1 MITALY
7 ERLSRDD
14 EQVGESNSI
23 TNQKAYLE
31 NYAQQHGFSNCRHY
45 TDDGYS
51 GGNFE
56 RPGWK
61 QLIADIEAGKVAAVL
76 AKDMSRVGRNYLQ
89 TGFYTDVL
97 FRQKHVRFIAIN
109 NGIDNS
115 NPSSGEFA
123 PFLNVMNEWYLRD
136 QSRKVTAAY
145 QLKGRQGLPTNNN
158 CIYGYRKDPEDKNH
172 WLIDD
177 EAAAVVR
184 HIFQLALDGL
194 GPYTIAKRLTA
205 ERVLCPAAYN
215 VVHETSMK
223 RSGTNM
229 TRPYAW
235 NGATVTNILTRPEYL
250 GHTVN
255 FRSSKASFKEKRKPN
270 APDRWMTFP
279 DTHEAIVAPEV
290 WNMAQVTLTSRR
302 RVNAEGK
309 TNPLTGLLYCAECGA
324 KLHNHRSSEDDC
336 YNCPTYTQKNAC
348 CSHYIRTNTVKQLL
362 LEAIQTVSKYAI
374 GNELSF
380 AAQVREASQMQQALE
395 SRELYAEIHAAENRL
410 AELNIV
416 LNKLYEGYA
425 LKKIPEQR
433 YESLSKAYEQEQQR
447 LQEQT
452 QRNKAVLQ
460 ARQTTADGIQKFLAL
475 ARQYRNITELTTP
488 ILNAFIDK
496 VIVHAPYKENGKRKM
511 ILDIYFR
518 FIGNFKIPTEGENAN
533 EHYSVV

>member
-23 TNQKAYLE
+23 TNQKIYLE
-31 NYAQQHGFSNCRHY
+31 NYAQQHGFTNWQHY

-76 AKDMSRVGRNYLQ
+76 AKDMSRIGRNYLQ

-97 FRQKHVRFIAIN
+97 FRQKHVRFIAVN

-145 QLKGRQGLPTNNN
+145 QLKGKQGLPTNNN
-158 CIYGYRKDPEDKNH
+158 CLYGYSKDSEDKNH
-172 WLIDD
+172 WLVDE
-177 EAAAVVR
+177 EAATVIR
-184 HIFQLALDGL
+184 HIFQLALNGL
-194 GPYTIAKRLTA
+194 GPYTIAKQLAA
-205 ERVLCPAAYN
+205 EKVLCPAAYN

-223 RSGTNM
+223 RSNTNM
-229 TRPYAW
+229 TQPYAW

-270 APDRWMTFP
+270 TPDMRMTFP

-302 RVNAEGK
+302 RVNVEGK
-309 TNPLTGLLYCAECGA
+309 PNPLTGLLYCTECGA
-324 KLHNHRSSEDDC
+324 KLHNHHNDKEDC

-362 LEAIQTVSKYAI
+362 LETIQTVSKYAI
-374 GNELSF
+374 ENELSF
-380 AAQVREASQMQQALE
+380 AAQVREASQVQQALE
-395 SRELYAEIHAAENRL
+395 SRTLYVEIHAAENRL

-425 LKKIPEQR
+425 LGKIPEQR
-433 YESLSKAYEQEQQR
+433 YESLSGAYEQEQQR

-460 ARQTTADGIQKFLAL
+460 ARQTTGDGIQKFLVL
-475 ARQYRNITELTTP
+475 ARQYRKITELTTP
-488 ILNAFIDK
+488 VLNAFIEK

-511 ILDIYFR
+511 TLDVYFR
-518 FIGNFKIPTEGENAN
+518 FIGNFKIPTEGEHEN

>member
-1 MITALY
+1 
-7 ERLSRDD
+7 
-14 EQVGESNSI
+14 
-23 TNQKAYLE
+23 
-31 NYAQQHGFSNCRHY
+31 
-45 TDDGYS
+45 
-51 GGNFE
+51 
-56 RPGWK
+56 
-61 QLIADIEAGKVAAVL
+61 
-76 AKDMSRVGRNYLQ
+76 
-89 TGFYTDVL
+89 
-97 FRQKHVRFIAIN
+97 
-109 NGIDNS
+109 
-115 NPSSGEFA
+115 
-123 PFLNVMNEWYLRD
+123 
-136 QSRKVTAAY
+136 
-145 QLKGRQGLPTNNN
+145 
-158 CIYGYRKDPEDKNH
+158 
-172 WLIDD
+172 
-177 EAAAVVR
+177 
-184 HIFQLALDGL
+184 
-194 GPYTIAKRLTA
+194 
-205 ERVLCPAAYN
+205 
-215 VVHETSMK
+215 
-223 RSGTNM
+223 
-229 TRPYAW
+229 
-235 NGATVTNILTRPEYL
+235 
-250 GHTVN
+250 
-255 FRSSKASFKEKRKPN
+255 
-270 APDRWMTFP
+270 
-279 DTHEAIVAPEV
+279 
-290 WNMAQVTLTSRR
+290 MAQVTLTSRR

-433 YESLSKAYEQEQQR
+433 YESLSRAYEQEQQR

-518 FIGNFKIPTEGENAN
+518 FIGNFKIPTEGEHEN

>member
-1 MITALY
+1 
-7 ERLSRDD
+7 
-14 EQVGESNSI
+14 
-23 TNQKAYLE
+23 
-31 NYAQQHGFSNCRHY
+31 
-45 TDDGYS
+45 
-51 GGNFE
+51 
-56 RPGWK
+56 
-61 QLIADIEAGKVAAVL
+61 
-76 AKDMSRVGRNYLQ
+76 
-89 TGFYTDVL
+89 
-97 FRQKHVRFIAIN
+97 
-109 NGIDNS
+109 
-115 NPSSGEFA
+115 
-123 PFLNVMNEWYLRD
+123 
-136 QSRKVTAAY
+136 
-145 QLKGRQGLPTNNN
+145 
-158 CIYGYRKDPEDKNH
+158 
-172 WLIDD
+172 
-177 EAAAVVR
+177 
-184 HIFQLALDGL
+184 
-194 GPYTIAKRLTA
+194 
-205 ERVLCPAAYN
+205 
-215 VVHETSMK
+215 
-223 RSGTNM
+223 M

-270 APDRWMTFP
+270 TPDMRMTFP

-324 KLHNHRSSEDDC
+324 KLHNHRSSEEDC

-374 GNELSF
+374 ENELSF
-380 AAQVREASQMQQALE
+380 AAQVREASQVQQALE
-395 SRELYAEIHAAENRL
+395 SRTLHVEIHAAENRL
-410 AELNIV
+410 AELDIV

-425 LKKIPEQR
+425 LGKIPEQR
-433 YESLSKAYEQEQQR
+433 YESLSRAYEQEQQR
-447 LQEQT
+447 LQTQM

-460 ARQTTADGIQKFLAL
+460 AHQTTADGIQKFLAL

-488 ILNAFIDK
+488 VLNAFIDK

-518 FIGNFKIPTEGENAN
+518 FIGNFKIPTEGEHEN

>member
-14 EQVGESNSI
+14 GQLGESNSI
-23 TNQKAYLE
+23 MNQKIYLE
-31 NYAQQHGFSNCRHY
+31 NYAQQHGFTNCQHY

-76 AKDMSRVGRNYLQ
+76 AKDMSRIGRNYLQ

-97 FRQKHVRFIAIN
+97 FRQKHVRFIAVN

-123 PFLNVMNEWYLRD
+123 PFLNIMNEWYLRD

-145 QLKGRQGLPTNNN
+145 QLKGKQGLPTNNN
-158 CIYGYRKDPEDKNH
+158 CIYGYRKDPEDKSH

-184 HIFQLALDGL
+184 HIFQLALEGL
-194 GPYTIAKRLTA
+194 GPYTIAKRLA
-205 ERVLCPAAYN
+205 SERVLCPAAYN
-215 VVHETSMK
+215 VIHETSMK

-270 APDRWMTFP
+270 TPDRRMTFP

-302 RVNAEGK
+302 RVNIEGK
-309 TNPLTGLLYCAECGA
+309 PNPLTGLLYCAECGA
-324 KLHNHRSSEDDC
+324 KLHSHRNGEENC
-336 YNCPTYTQKNAC
+336 YNCPTYTQKKAC
-348 CSHYIRTNTVKQLL
+348 CSHYIRTSTVKQLL

-374 GNELSF
+374 ENELSF
-380 AAQVREASQMQQALE
+380 AAQVREATQVQQALE
-395 SRELYAEIHAAENRL
+395 SRELCAEIHTAENRL

-416 LNKLYEGYA
+416 LNKQYEGYA
-425 LKKIPEQR
+425 LERIPEQR
-433 YESLSKAYEQEQQR
+433 YESLSRAYEQEQQR
-447 LQEQT
+447 LQTQL

-475 ARQYRNITELTTP
+475 AHQYRNITELTTP
-488 ILNAFIDK
+488 VLNAFIDK
-496 VIVHAPYKENGKRKM
+496 VIVHAPYKGNGKRKM
-511 ILDIYFR
+511 TMDIYFR
-518 FIGNFKIPTEGENAN
+518 FIGNFKIPTEGELAN

>member
-14 EQVGESNSI
+14 EQLGESNSI
-23 TNQKAYLE
+23 TNQKAFLE
-31 NYAQQHGFSNCRHY
+31 GYAQQHGFTNCQHY

-51 GGNFE
+51 GGNFD

-61 QLIADIEAGKVAAVL
+61 QLIADIESGKVDAVL
-76 AKDMSRVGRNYLQ
+76 AKDMSRIGRNYLQ

-145 QLKGRQGLPTNNN
+145 QLKGKRGLPTNNN

-172 WLIDD
+172 WLVD
-177 EAAAVVR
+177 EAAAAVVQ
-184 HIFQLALDGL
+184 HIFQLALEGW
-194 GPYTIAKRLTA
+194 GPYMIAKQLA
-205 ERVLCPAAYN
+205 EEKVLCPAAYN

-270 APDRWMTFP
+270 APDRRMTFH
-279 DTHEAIVAPEV
+279 DTHEAIVSPEV
-290 WNMAQVTLTSRR
+290 WNMAQVVLQSRR

-309 TNPLTGLLYCAECGA
+309 PNPLTGLLYCAECGT
-324 KLHNHRSSEDDC
+324 KLHNHRSSEEDC
-336 YNCPTYTQKNAC
+336 YNCPTYTQKNSC
-348 CSHYIRTNTVKQLL
+348 CSHYIRTSTVKQLL

-374 GNELSF
+374 ENELSF
-380 AAQVREASQMQQALE
+380 AAQVREASQVRLALE
-395 SRELYAEIHAAENRL
+395 SRTLHAEIHAAENRL
-410 AELNIV
+410 AELDIV

-425 LKKIPEQR
+425 LGKIPEQR
-433 YESLSKAYEQEQQR
+433 YESLSRAYEQEQQR
-447 LQEQT
+447 LQMQM

-460 ARQTTADGIQKFLAL
+460 VHQTTADSIQKFLAL

-488 ILNAFIDK
+488 VLNAFIEK
-496 VIVHAPYKENGKRKM
+496 AIVHAPYKENGKRKM
-511 ILDIYFR
+511 TLDVYFR
-518 FIGNFKIPTEGENAN
+518 FIGNFKIPDEGEHEN